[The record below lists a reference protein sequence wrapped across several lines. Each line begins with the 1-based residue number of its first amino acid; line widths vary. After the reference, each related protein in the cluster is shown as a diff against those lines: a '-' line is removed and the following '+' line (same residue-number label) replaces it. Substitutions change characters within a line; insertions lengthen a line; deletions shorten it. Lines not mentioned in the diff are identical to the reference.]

1 MKKVI
6 RFISCIVALTTATFS
21 FAQTLKAVDDTQNA
35 GKVEWVNRSEN
46 TGKIPFGTP
55 VTREFKVKNISK
67 ENLMLLQVRTTCY
80 CVTLDWSREAI
91 RPGET
96 GVIRATYDAQRE
108 GDFYKIIAVNTN
120 FDPNQSVPFAFTGKV
135 DKKLEASTGQ

>member
-6 RFISCIVALTTATFS
+6 RFISCIVALTTATLS